1 LEVRFFIILN
11 TKKRKGNAKISVQ
24 LESFMRFKNKKPK
37 IKKIETNNDELIESK
52 MVLKS
57 AKSDREIPVPS

>member
-1 LEVRFFIILN
+1 M
-11 TKKRKGNAKISVQ
+11 RKLACSWKADDV
-24 LESFMRFKNKKPK
+24 MRFKNKKPK